1 VHHVEVRSI
10 PDEVVAEIASP
21 RNLRKSKEESAP
33 IISICPRV
41 SDCSFTYGCV
51 RRISSLREMARNA
64 EAGLKR
70 FYEPNRG
77 MVQYLERLVRLYLAG
92 GAKSNRLFEEAIS
105 SVELLRIPALQARG
119 EIFELT
125 GYDANWVQINKV
137 VSQFADVYRELSEL
151 VGIAQEHGMDGMQI
165 SFQRGSLPFQ
175 L

>member
-1 VHHVEVRSI
+1 
-10 PDEVVAEIASP
+10 
-21 RNLRKSKEESAP
+21 
-33 IISICPRV
+33 
-41 SDCSFTYGCV
+41 
-51 RRISSLREMARNA
+51 MARNA

-151 VGIAQEHGMDGMQI
+151 VGIAQEHGMDGMRI